1 MGQRQSFAQKVASSH
16 RKLSVSAGAPDRRS
30 RADEPFGFYRAA
42 PLVQRRAH
50 TFSILGHNDGL
61 RSLHPDHGVA
71 GDNRLASRLQE
82 AELLPIASRIR
93 DAIAHRPLDA
103 SQLLQCVNHLL
114 KMAGNPKLMSPSVAT
129 TTE

>member
-1 MGQRQSFAQKVASSH
+1 MGSCRIDGSGGCNQGDCVR
-16 RKLSVSAGAPDRRS
+16 PD
-30 RADEPFGFYRAA
+30 
-42 PLVQRRAH
+42 
-50 TFSILGHNDGL
+50 L
-61 RSLHPDHGVA
+61 R
-71 GDNRLASRLQE
+71 QE